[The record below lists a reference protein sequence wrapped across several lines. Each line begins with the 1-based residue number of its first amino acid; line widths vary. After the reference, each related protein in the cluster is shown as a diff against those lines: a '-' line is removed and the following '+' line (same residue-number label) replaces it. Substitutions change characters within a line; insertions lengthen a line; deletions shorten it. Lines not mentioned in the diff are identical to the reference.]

1 MDDKTKIADATYIDD
16 ISGLKLPKTKAYTM
30 DEIYFYEAK
39 NITKATI
46 KYLSIKPTK
55 KLAPFSFEWLLKLHK
70 DMFGDVWEWAGKI
83 RQVNL
88 SIGKL
93 IDDIEFWEENRSFEV
108 IEIASRI
115 HHRAVF
121 IHPFLNGNGR
131 WARMLAN
138 IYLKQNGLEPTSW
151 NENLLSKT
159 NPTRKEYI
167 KALKLADNGDFSKLI
182 KLQGKIFKKL
192 NLIIIS
198 LFREFEL
205 VAGGGFEPPTFG
217 L

>member
-88 SIGKL
+88 SIGIKPYLISTELKKL
-93 IDDIEFWEENRSFEV
+93 IDDIEFWEENKSFEV

-138 IYLKQNGLEPTSW
+138 IYLKQNGLEPTLW

-182 KLQGKIFKKL
+182 KLQGKILKK
-192 NLIIIS
+192 
-198 LFREFEL
+198 
-205 VAGGGFEPPTFG
+205 
-217 L
+217 

>member
-1 MDDKTKIADATYIDD
+1 MDDKTKITDATYIDD

-39 NITKATI
+39 NITKAAI
-46 KYLSIKPTK
+46 KYLSAKPSK
-55 KLAPFSFEWLLKLHK
+55 KSAPFTFEWFLKLHK
-70 DMFGDVWEWAGKI
+70 EMFDDVWEWAGKI
-83 RQVNL
+83 RQIDL
-88 SIGKL
+88 SIGIKPYLISTELKKL
-93 IDDIEFWEENRSFEV
+93 ADDIKFWEENGSFEIV
-108 IEIASRI
+108 EIAARI

-138 IYLKQNGLEPTSW
+138 IYLKQNDLKPTFW

-167 KALKLADNGDFSKLI
+167 KALKLADNGDFSLLI
-182 KLQGKIFKKL
+182 KLQKRTSKNTRSVSSNF
-192 NLIIIS
+192 S
-198 LFREFEL
+198 D
-205 VAGGGFEPPTFG
+205 
-217 L
+217 